1 VTFLVYTLLGLAVAL
16 ALMWCLLMMARLSDD
31 DTKPP
36 ED

>member
-1 VTFLVYTLLGLAVAL
+1 VTFLVYTLLGLAAAL